1 MTTYTLT
8 VSTNDLGLGVINGA
22 RVVVE
27 RRRTQ
32 VTDIFNGQLLS
43 KNSTATNSL
52 GVATILLE
60 PDDGSVYHE
69 LKVFDL
75 AGILVYSKIFT
86 MPPQA
91 VAVAA
96 LPVQDIISESA
107 AQAVNAAADAAADA
121 VATAADRV
129 QTGLDAVATA
139 ADRVQTGLDAVAT
152 AADAVATAA
161 DAVATAADRV
171 QTGIDAVATAADAA
185 TALAAKDIAIQS
197 ANIYAST
204 ALGLAA
210 TTNGQYFSVPLSGNP
225 ISSVEIYKNN
235 AGVALYI
242 TSLPSSAITQ
252 TLRDNQSGQARY
264 VGTGDYPIVTDSSGF
279 VLLSVSKT
287 TGKVTAYG
295 LIDEATA
302 ATIAQEKVYYTQAL
316 QKYFTFVGVGDDVP
330 LLTDSEGRI
339 LIGVNKT
346 TGELIADI
354 NTDSIESVL
363 ALKGH
368 NLQQRK
374 QVSGT
379 VTAVLT
385 DNEGRVLL
393 GFDSETS
400 KIVGAIEATSTS
412 TYTLENLANPII
424 ERQINHFLF
433 YGQSLSVGAS
443 GQSALSTT
451 QPYSNITFTGGVK
464 STKSGGTGWNAGL
477 GGFKPLVEDNITG
490 DYEATS
496 YRGETVCS
504 GAAKYATELRA
515 IEDGLLTNSH
525 IILAST
531 AGHGGYSISQL
542 SKASADVTHDSTNT
556 VVSPTNWYGVLLD
569 QITAAKT
576 IATAGS
582 KTYGVPVVGWLQ
594 GEADRTMA
602 SATYVSNLIALKN
615 DIKAD
620 VHTATSNSDPMYFLT
635 YQSPYGAALSD
646 TQVHLAQLAAAQQD
660 DDIFLASP
668 CYFMP
673 SADGTHLTNVGY
685 IWLGHYFGR
694 AYKQLVSGK
703 KPKWI
708 NPISATARTTTLTV
722 KFDVPVSPLRFD
734 AITLPSTTDKGFKV
748 VDDTGT
754 LTLSDIQVINGDS
767 VKITINRAL
776 GTNPVV
782 RYAIDYLGTG
792 CQFTSGASG
801 NLCDSDLATV
811 TINSSVKPMFNVCPH
826 FKLNI
831 IKLG

>member
-1 MTTYTLT
+1 MIAQAIL
-8 VSTNDLGLGVINGA
+8 SSQPKVIREVPVPPTA
-22 RVVVE
+22 QLVVVAATAQAVIATAQAVIATTKASE
-27 RRRTQ
+27 ASASESSAST
-32 VTDIFNGQLLS
+32 S
-43 KNSTATNSL
+43 ASTATTQA
-52 GVATILLE
+52 AT
-60 PDDGSVYHE
+60 
-69 LKVFDL
+69 
-75 AGILVYSKIFT
+75 AT
-86 MPPQA
+86 
-91 VAVAA
+91 
-96 LPVQDIISESA
+96 
-107 AQAVNAAADAAADA
+107 AQAVIATAQA
-121 VATAADRV
+121 VLTAADRV

-139 ADRVQTGLDAVAT
+139 ADKVQTGLD
-152 AADAVATAA
+152 
-161 DAVATAADRV
+161 RV
-171 QTGIDAVATAADAA
+171 QTTADAA
-185 TALAAKDIAIQS
+185 TALAARDAAIQS

-204 ALGLAA
+204 ALGLAG
-210 TTNGQYFSVPLSGNP
+210 TTNGQYFSVPLSANP

-235 AGVALYI
+235 SGVALYI

-252 TLRDNQSGQARY
+252 SLRDNQSGQAKY
-264 VGTGDYPIVTDSSGF
+264 SGTGNYPIVTDSSGF
-279 VLLSVSKT
+279 VLIGVSKT

-295 LIDEATA
+295 LIDETTA
-302 ATIAQEKVYYTQAL
+302 ATIAQDKVYYTQAL
-316 QKYFTFVGVGDDVP
+316 QKQFTFVGVGDDVP

-339 LIGVNKT
+339 LIGVSKT
-346 TGELIADI
+346 TGKLIADI
-354 NTDSIESVL
+354 DTAPIEEVL
-363 ALKGH
+363 ALKDH

-385 DNEGRVLL
+385 DSEGRVLL

-412 TYTLENLANPII
+412 TYTLENLTNPII

-433 YGQSLSVGAS
+433 YGQSLSVGAQ
-443 GQSALSTT
+443 GQSAISTT
-451 QPYSNITFTGGVK
+451 QPYSNLTFTGGVK
-464 STKSGGTGWNAGL
+464 STKAGGTGWNAGL
-477 GGFKPLVEDNITG
+477 SGFKPLVEDNITA
-490 DYEATS
+490 DYEIN
-496 YRGETVCS
+496 YLRGETVCS

-515 IEDGLLTNSH
+515 IDDGLATDSH

-531 AGHGGYSISQL
+531 AGHGGYTITQL
-542 SKASADVTHDSTNT
+542 GKASTDVTHDTTNT

-569 QITAAKT
+569 QLTAAKT
-576 IATAGS
+576 IATADS
-582 KTYGVPVVGWLQ
+582 KTYGVPAVGWLQ
-594 GEADRTMA
+594 GEADKTMTA
-602 SATYVSNLIALKN
+602 ATYVSNLIALKN

-620 VHTATSNSDPMYFLT
+620 IHTATSSTDPMYFLT
-635 YQSPYGAALSD
+635 YQTAWCAGLSD

-673 SADGTHLTNVGY
+673 SADGTHLTAESY

-694 AYKQLVSGK
+694 AYKQIVSGK

-708 NPISATARTTTLTV
+708 NPIAATARTTTLTI

-734 AITLPSTTDKGFKV
+734 LITLPSTTDKGFKV
-748 VDDTGT
+748 VDDTGA
-754 LTLSDIQVINGDS
+754 LTLSDIKVVNSDS
-767 VKITINRAL
+767 VQITLNRAL

-801 NLCDSDLATV
+801 NLCDSDLSTV
-811 TINSSVKPMFNVCPH
+811 TINGSVKPMFNVCPH

>member
-27 RRRTQ
+27 RKRTL
-32 VTDIFNGQLLS
+32 VTDIFNGRSLS
-43 KNSTATNSL
+43 RNNAATNSL
-52 GVATILLE
+52 GVATMLLE

-69 LKVFDL
+69 LKIFDL
-75 AGILVYSKIFT
+75 AGIPVYSAMFT

-91 VAVAA
+91 VALTD
-96 LPVQDIISESA
+96 LPVGDIISESA

-152 AADAVATAA
+152 AADRVQTGL

-204 ALGLAA
+204 ALGLAG
-210 TTNGQYFSVPLSGNP
+210 TTNGQYFSVPLSANP

-252 TLRDNQSGQARY
+252 TLRDNQAGQAKY
-264 VGTGDYPIVTDSSGF
+264 SGTGDYPIVTDSSGF
-279 VLLSVSKT
+279 VLISVSKT

-302 ATIAQEKVYYTQAL
+302 ATIAQDKVYYTQAL
-316 QKYFTFVGVGDDVP
+316 QKQFTFVGVGDDVP

-363 ALKGH
+363 ALKDH

-374 QVSGT
+374 QISGT

-412 TYTLENLANPII
+412 TYTLENLDNPII

-490 DYEATS
+490 DYEATN

-515 IEDGLLTNSH
+515 IDDGLATDSH

-576 IATAGS
+576 IATADS

-594 GEADRTMA
+594 GEADRTMTA
-602 SATYVSNLIALKN
+602 ATYVSNLIALKN
-615 DIKAD
+615 DIKSD
-620 VHTATSNSDPMYFLT
+620 IHTATSNSDPMYFLT

-767 VKITINRAL
+767 VQITLNRAL

>member
-1 MTTYTLT
+1 MTQISAT
-8 VSTNDLGLGVINGA
+8 VLNNAKLDVDTIANIA
-22 RVVVE
+22 
-27 RRRTQ
+27 
-32 VTDIFNGQLLS
+32 
-43 KNSTATNSL
+43 NSTAESVIDRLGKTRRTLYSL
-52 GVATILLE
+52 VNEFPNAS
-60 PDDGSVYHE
+60 D
-69 LKVFDL
+69 
-75 AGILVYSKIFT
+75 
-86 MPPQA
+86 
-91 VAVAA
+91 
-96 LPVQDIISESA
+96 
-107 AQAVNAAADAAADA
+107 NAAAA
-121 VATAADRV
+121 AADRV
-129 QTGLDAVATA
+129 QTGLDA
-139 ADRVQTGLDAVAT
+139 
-152 AADAVATAA
+152 
-161 DAVATAADRV
+161 
-171 QTGIDAVATAADAA
+171 A
-185 TALAAKDIAIQS
+185 TALAARDAAIQS
-197 ANIYAST
+197 ANIYATT

-210 TTNGQYFSVPLSGNP
+210 TTSEQYFSVPISANP
-225 ISSVEIYKNN
+225 ISSVAIYKNN

-252 TLRDNQSGQARY
+252 TLRDNQAGQARY
-264 VGTGDYPIVTDSSGF
+264 IGTGDYPIVTDSNGF
-279 VLLSVSKT
+279 VLISVSKT

-295 LIDEATA
+295 LIDETAA
-302 ATIAQEKVYYTQAL
+302 ATIAQDKVYYTQAL
-316 QKYFTFVGVGDDVP
+316 QKQFTFVGVGDDVP

-354 NTDSIESVL
+354 DSAPIETAIESAL
-363 ALKGH
+363 ALKDH

-385 DNEGRVLL
+385 DSEGRVLL
-393 GFDSETS
+393 GFDSENS

-412 TYTLENLANPII
+412 TYTLENLDAPII
-424 ERQINHFLF
+424 ERQINHLLF

-542 SKASADVTHDSTNT
+542 GKASADVTHDSTNT

-576 IATAGS
+576 IATADS

-594 GEADRTMA
+594 GEADRTMTA
-602 SATYVSNLIALKN
+602 ATYVSNLIALKN
-615 DIKAD
+615 DIKSDIHA
-620 VHTATSNSDPMYFLT
+620 ATSNSDPMYFLT

-734 AITLPSTTDKGFKV
+734 SITLPSTTDKGFKV

-754 LTLSDIQVINGDS
+754 LTLSDIVVVNGDS
-767 VKITINRAL
+767 VQITINRAL

>member
-1 MTTYTLT
+1 MTQITAADLT
-8 VSTNDLGLGVINGA
+8 NAKSDVDTIAGIA
-22 RVVVE
+22 
-27 RRRTQ
+27 
-32 VTDIFNGQLLS
+32 
-43 KNSTATNSL
+43 NSTANSVTDRL
-52 GVATILLE
+52 GHTRRTLY
-60 PDDGSVYHE
+60 S
-69 LKVFDL
+69 L
-75 AGILVYSKIFT
+75 ANEFPNAS
-86 MPPQA
+86 
-91 VAVAA
+91 
-96 LPVQDIISESA
+96 D
-107 AQAVNAAADAAADA
+107 NAAAA
-121 VATAADRV
+121 AADRV
-129 QTGLDAVATA
+129 QTGLDA
-139 ADRVQTGLDAVAT
+139 
-152 AADAVATAA
+152 
-161 DAVATAADRV
+161 
-171 QTGIDAVATAADAA
+171 A
-185 TALAAKDIAIQS
+185 TALAAKDMAIQS

-235 AGVALYI
+235 SGVALYI

-252 TLRDNQSGQARY
+252 TLRDNQAGQARY
-264 VGTGDYPIVTDSSGF
+264 VGTGDYPIVTDSDGF
-279 VLLSVSKT
+279 VLISVSKT

-354 NTDSIESVL
+354 DTAPIETVIESAL
-363 ALKGH
+363 ALKDH
-368 NLQQRK
+368 NLNQRK

-385 DNEGRVLL
+385 DSEGRVLL

-515 IEDGLLTNSH
+515 IDDGLATDSH

-542 SKASADVTHDSTNT
+542 GKASADVTHDSTNT

-569 QITAAKT
+569 QLTAAKT
-576 IATAGS
+576 LATADS

-594 GEADRTMA
+594 GEADRTMTA
-602 SATYVSNLIALKN
+602 ATYVSNLIALKN
-615 DIKAD
+615 AIKSDI
-620 VHTATSNSDPMYFLT
+620 HTATSNSDPMYFLT

-767 VKITINRAL
+767 VQITLNRAL

>member
-1 MTTYTLT
+1 MTQIT
-8 VSTNDLGLGVINGA
+8 
-22 RVVVE
+22 
-27 RRRTQ
+27 
-32 VTDIFNGQLLS
+32 VTDLNNAKLDVDTIAGIA
-43 KNSTATNSL
+43 NSTAETVTDRLGATRRTIYSL
-52 GVATILLE
+52 SNEYPNA
-60 PDDGSVYHE
+60 
-69 LKVFDL
+69 
-75 AGILVYSKIFT
+75 
-86 MPPQA
+86 
-91 VAVAA
+91 
-96 LPVQDIISESA
+96 SA
-107 AQAVNAAADAAADA
+107 NAAAAALSETNAATSESNALAYKTGAEAARDAAI
-121 VATAADRV
+121 
-129 QTGLDAVATA
+129 L
-139 ADRVQTGLDAVAT
+139 
-152 AADAVATAA
+152 
-161 DAVATAADRV
+161 
-171 QTGIDAVATAADAA
+171 
-185 TALAAKDIAIQS
+185 QS
-197 ANIYAST
+197 ATIYATT
-204 ALGLAA
+204 ALGLSA
-210 TTNGQYFSVPLSGNP
+210 TTNGQYFSVPLSANP
-225 ISSVEIYKNN
+225 ISSVEVYKNN

-252 TLRDNQSGQARY
+252 TLRDNQAGQAKY
-264 VGTGDYPIVTDSSGF
+264 SGTGDYPIVTDSEGF
-279 VLLSVSKT
+279 VLISVSKT

-302 ATIAQEKVYYTQAL
+302 ATIAQDKVLYTQAL
-316 QKYFTFVGVGDDVP
+316 QRTLSFVGTGDDIPVI
-330 LLTDSEGRI
+330 TDNEGKI

-346 TGELIADI
+346 TGQLIADI
-354 NTDSIESVL
+354 DTAQIESVIDAST
-363 ALKGH
+363 ALKDH
-368 NLQQRK
+368 NLGQRK
-374 QVSGT
+374 QTGGT

-385 DNEGRVLL
+385 DSEGKVLL

-412 TYTLENLANPII
+412 TYTLENLAIPII

-464 STKSGGTGWNAGL
+464 STKAGGTGWNAGL
-477 GGFKPLVEDNITG
+477 GGFKPLVEDNVTG
-490 DYEATS
+490 DYEVTS
-496 YRGETVCS
+496 YRGETCCS

-515 IEDGLLTNSH
+515 IENGLATDSH

-542 SKASADVTHDSTNT
+542 GKASTDVTHDSTNT

-569 QITAAKT
+569 QLTAAKT
-576 IATAGS
+576 IATADS

-615 DIKAD
+615 DIKSDIHA
-620 VHTATSNSDPMYFLT
+620 ATSSTDPMYFLT

-708 NPISATARTTTLTV
+708 NPISATARTTTLTI
-722 KFDVPVSPLRFD
+722 KFDVPVLPLRFD
-734 AITLPSTTDKGFKV
+734 SITLPNTTDKGFKV

-754 LTLSDIQVINGDS
+754 LTLSDIKVINGDS
-767 VKITINRAL
+767 VQITLNRAL
-776 GTNPVV
+776 GANPVV

-801 NLCDSDLATV
+801 NLCDSDLSTV

>member
-1 MTTYTLT
+1 MATPTTTEVASL
-8 VSTNDLGLGVINGA
+8 VQNVIA
-22 RVVVE
+22 
-27 RRRTQ
+27 Q
-32 VTDIFNGQLLS
+32 
-43 KNSTATNSL
+43 
-52 GVATILLE
+52 
-60 PDDGSVYHE
+60 
-69 LKVFDL
+69 
-75 AGILVYSKIFT
+75 
-86 MPPQA
+86 QA
-91 VAVAA
+91 VLTNNIVQLEQGIVSNSDAIAA
-96 LPVQDIISESA
+96 AASEAAASEAAAIAIESA
-107 AQAVNAAADAAADA
+107 IL
-121 VATAADRV
+121 TAADRV
-129 QTGLDAVATA
+129 QTT
-139 ADRVQTGLDAVAT
+139 
-152 AADAVATAA
+152 
-161 DAVATAADRV
+161 
-171 QTGIDAVATAADAA
+171 ADAA
-185 TALAAKDIAIQS
+185 TALAARDVAIQS

-264 VGTGDYPIVTDSSGF
+264 IGTGDYPIVTDSDGF

-295 LIDEATA
+295 LIDETTA
-302 ATIAQEKVYYTQAL
+302 ATIAQDKVYYTQAL
-316 QKYFTFVGVGDDVP
+316 QKQFTFIGVGDDVP

-354 NTDSIESVL
+354 DSAPIETAIESAL
-363 ALKGH
+363 ALKDH
-368 NLQQRK
+368 NLNQRK
-374 QVSGT
+374 QVGGT
-379 VTAVLT
+379 ITAVLT
-385 DNEGRVLL
+385 DSEGRILL

-412 TYTLENLANPII
+412 TYTLENLDAPII
-424 ERQINHFLF
+424 ERQINHLLF
-433 YGQSLSVGAS
+433 YGQSLSVGAT

-477 GGFKPLVEDNITG
+477 SGFKPLVEDNITG
-490 DYEATS
+490 DYEINS
-496 YRGETVCS
+496 GRGETVCS

-515 IEDGLLTNSH
+515 IDDGLATNSH

-569 QITAAKT
+569 QLTAAKT
-576 IATAGS
+576 IATADS

-615 DIKAD
+615 DIKSD
-620 VHTATSNSDPMYFLT
+620 IHTATSNSDPMYFLT

-748 VDDTGT
+748 VDDTGI

-767 VKITINRAL
+767 VQITLNRAL

>member
-1 MTTYTLT
+1 MITLALKLLWT
-8 VSTNDLGLGVINGA
+8 NPVDLNDPYGERVSTHSLPIGMLLG
-22 RVVVE
+22 
-27 RRRTQ
+27 
-32 VTDIFNGQLLS
+32 
-43 KNSTATNSL
+43 STAVLKQSEI
-52 GVATILLE
+52 AT
-60 PDDGSVYHE
+60 
-69 LKVFDL
+69 
-75 AGILVYSKIFT
+75 
-86 MPPQA
+86 
-91 VAVAA
+91 
-96 LPVQDIISESA
+96 
-107 AQAVNAAADAAADA
+107 AQAVIATAQAGISTANRIQTGLDATSAAASSLTATTQAGISTTQAGISTAQAIIATDQT
-121 VATAADRV
+121 VLTAADRV
-129 QTGLDAVATA
+129 QTGLDVVATA
-139 ADRVQTGLDAVAT
+139 ADRVQTT
-152 AADAVATAA
+152 S
-161 DAVATAADRV
+161 
-171 QTGIDAVATAADAA
+171 DAA

-204 ALGLAA
+204 ALGLAG
-210 TTNGQYFSVPLSGNP
+210 TTNGQYFSVPLSANP
-225 ISSVEIYKNN
+225 ISSVEVYKNN
-235 AGVALYI
+235 SGVALYI

-252 TLRDNQSGQARY
+252 SLRDNQSGQARY
-264 VGTGDYPIVTDSSGF
+264 SGTGDYPIVTDSSGF
-279 VLLSVSKT
+279 VLISVSKT
-287 TGKVTAYG
+287 TGRVTAYG
-295 LIDEATA
+295 LIDETTA
-302 ATIAQEKVYYTQAL
+302 ATIAQDKVYYTQAL
-316 QKYFTFVGVGDDVP
+316 QKHFTFVGVGDDVP

-339 LIGVNKT
+339 LIGVSKT
-346 TGELIADI
+346 TGKLIADI
-354 NTDSIESVL
+354 DTAPIEEVL
-363 ALKGH
+363 ALNDH

-385 DNEGRVLL
+385 DSEGRVLL

-412 TYTLENLANPII
+412 TYTLENLAVPII

-433 YGQSLSVGAS
+433 YGQSLSVGAQ

-477 GGFKPLVEDNITG
+477 SGFKPLVEDNITA
-490 DYEATS
+490 DYEIS
-496 YRGETVCS
+496 YVRGETVCS

-515 IEDGLLTNSH
+515 IDDGLATNSH

-531 AGHGGYSISQL
+531 AGHGGYTISQL
-542 SKASADVTHDSTNT
+542 GKASTDVTHDTTNT
-556 VVSPTNWYGVLLD
+556 VTSPTNWYGVLLD
-569 QITAAKT
+569 QLTAAKT
-576 IATAGS
+576 IATADS

-594 GEADRTMA
+594 GEADRTMS

-620 VHTATSNSDPMYFLT
+620 IHTATSSTDPMYFLT
-635 YQSPYGAALSD
+635 YQTAWCAGLSD

-660 DDIFLASP
+660 DDVFLASP

-673 SADGTHLTNVGY
+673 STDGTHLTAESY

-708 NPISATARTTTLTV
+708 NPISATARTTTLTL

-754 LTLSDIQVINGDS
+754 LTLSDIQVVNSDS
-767 VKITINRAL
+767 VQITINRVL
-776 GTNPVV
+776 GANPIV

-801 NLCDSDLATV
+801 NLCDSDLSTV
-811 TINSSVKPMFNVCPH
+811 TINGSVKPMFNVCPH

>member
-27 RRRTQ
+27 RKRTQ
-32 VTDIFNGQLLS
+32 VTDIFGGQSLS
-43 KNSTATNSL
+43 RNTTATNVS

-69 LKVFDL
+69 LKIFDL

-91 VAVAA
+91 VAVTA
-96 LPVQDIISESA
+96 LPVQDIISSSA
-107 AQAVNAAADAAADA
+107 TQSVAASVTATAQAVTATEQA
-121 VATAADRV
+121 VTATAQAVTATEQAVIATAQAVTATEQAVIATAQAVLTAADRA
-129 QTGLDAVATA
+129 QTES
-139 ADRVQTGLDAVAT
+139 DRVQ
-152 AADAVATAA
+152 
-161 DAVATAADRV
+161 
-171 QTGIDAVATAADAA
+171 TAADAA

-210 TTNGQYFSVPLSGNP
+210 TTNGQYFSVPLSANP
-225 ISSVEIYKNN
+225 ISGVEIYKNN
-235 AGVALYI
+235 SSVALYI

-252 TLRDNQSGQARY
+252 TLRNNQVGQAKY
-264 VGTGDYPIVTDSSGF
+264 SGTGDYPIVTDSNGF
-279 VLLSVSKT
+279 VLISVSKT

-295 LIDEATA
+295 LIDETTA
-302 ATIAQEKVYYTQAL
+302 ATIAQDKVYYTQAL
-316 QKYFTFVGVGDDVP
+316 QKQFTFVGVGDDVP

-354 NTDSIESVL
+354 DSAPIETAIES
-363 ALKGH
+363 ALTLKDH
-368 NLQQRK
+368 NLNQRK

-412 TYTLENLANPII
+412 ASTYTLDNLDTPIT

-433 YGQSLSVGAS
+433 YGQSLSVGAT

-477 GGFKPLVEDNITG
+477 GGFKPLVEDNLTG
-490 DYEATS
+490 DYEIDQQ
-496 YRGETVCS
+496 RGETPCS
-504 GAAKYATELRA
+504 STAKYATELRA
-515 IEDGLLTNSH
+515 IENGKTTDSH
-525 IILAST
+525 VILAST
-531 AGHGGYSISQL
+531 AGHGGYTIGQL
-542 SKASADVTHDSTNT
+542 RKASTDVTHDSTNT
-556 VVSPTNWYGVLLD
+556 VVSPTNWYGVFLD
-569 QITAAKT
+569 QIQQAKV
-576 IATAGS
+576 ISDGQG
-582 KTYGVPVVGWLQ
+582 KTYGVPVVCWLQ
-594 GEADRTMA
+594 GEANRTTA
-602 SATYVSNLIALKN
+602 KATYISDLIGLKN
-615 DIKAD
+615 EMFADID
-620 VHTATSNSDPMYFLT
+620 ATTSTTDKHYFLT
-635 YQSPYGAALSD
+635 YQTPYGAALSD
-646 TQVHLAQLAAAQQD
+646 SQVQLAQLEASQTD
-660 DDIFLASP
+660 SDIILVSP
-668 CYFMP
+668 CYHLP
-673 SADGTHLTNVGY
+673 SNDGTHLTNVGY
-685 IWLGHYFGR
+685 AWFGYYVGR
-694 AYKQLVSGK
+694 AYKQILDGK
-703 KPKWI
+703 RPKWI

-754 LTLSDIQVINGDS
+754 LTLSDIKVVNSDNVQ
-767 VKITINRAL
+767 ITLNRAL
-776 GTNPVV
+776 EIGRASCRERVSSPV
-782 RYAIDYLGTG
+782 
-792 CQFTSGASG
+792 
-801 NLCDSDLATV
+801 
-811 TINSSVKPMFNVCPH
+811 
-826 FKLNI
+826 
-831 IKLG
+831 

>member
-1 MTTYTLT
+1 M
-8 VSTNDLGLGVINGA
+8 
-22 RVVVE
+22 
-27 RRRTQ
+27 
-32 VTDIFNGQLLS
+32 
-43 KNSTATNSL
+43 
-52 GVATILLE
+52 
-60 PDDGSVYHE
+60 
-69 LKVFDL
+69 
-75 AGILVYSKIFT
+75 
-86 MPPQA
+86 
-91 VAVAA
+91 
-96 LPVQDIISESA
+96 
-107 AQAVNAAADAAADA
+107 
-121 VATAADRV
+121 
-129 QTGLDAVATA
+129 
-139 ADRVQTGLDAVAT
+139 
-152 AADAVATAA
+152 
-161 DAVATAADRV
+161 
-171 QTGIDAVATAADAA
+171 
-185 TALAAKDIAIQS
+185 
-197 ANIYAST
+197 
-204 ALGLAA
+204 
-210 TTNGQYFSVPLSGNP
+210 
-225 ISSVEIYKNN
+225 
-235 AGVALYI
+235 
-242 TSLPSSAITQ
+242 
-252 TLRDNQSGQARY
+252 
-264 VGTGDYPIVTDSSGF
+264 
-279 VLLSVSKT
+279 
-287 TGKVTAYG
+287 
-295 LIDEATA
+295 
-302 ATIAQEKVYYTQAL
+302 
-316 QKYFTFVGVGDDVP
+316 
-330 LLTDSEGRI
+330 
-339 LIGVNKT
+339 
-346 TGELIADI
+346 
-354 NTDSIESVL
+354 
-363 ALKGH
+363 
-368 NLQQRK
+368 
-374 QVSGT
+374 
-379 VTAVLT
+379 
-385 DNEGRVLL
+385 
-393 GFDSETS
+393 
-400 KIVGAIEATSTS
+400 
-412 TYTLENLANPII
+412 
-424 ERQINHFLF
+424 
-433 YGQSLSVGAS
+433 GAS

-490 DYEATS
+490 DYEATN

-515 IEDGLLTNSH
+515 IDDGLATDSH

-569 QITAAKT
+569 QLTAAKT
-576 IATAGS
+576 LATADS

-594 GEADRTMA
+594 GEADRTMTA
-602 SATYVSNLIALKN
+602 ATYVSNLIALKN

-620 VHTATSNSDPMYFLT
+620 AHTATSSTDPMYFLT

-767 VKITINRAL
+767 VQITINRAL

-801 NLCDSDLATV
+801 NLCDSDLSTV
-811 TINSSVKPMFNVCPH
+811 TINGSVKPMFNVCPH

>member
-1 MTTYTLT
+1 MPTPEEIQASIALFDAD
-8 VSTNDLGLGVINGA
+8 VQRFND
-22 RVVVE
+22 
-27 RRRTQ
+27 
-32 VTDIFNGQLLS
+32 
-43 KNSTATNSL
+43 
-52 GVATILLE
+52 ILLGDE
-60 PDDGSVYHE
+60 NAEIEMSDETFRPSIA
-69 LKVFDL
+69 KAVFDRVD
-75 AGILVYSKIFT
+75 LVTNTVIYES
-86 MPPQA
+86 
-91 VAVAA
+91 
-96 LPVQDIISESA
+96 ISA
-107 AQAVNAAADAAADA
+107 
-121 VATAADRV
+121 
-129 QTGLDAVATA
+129 
-139 ADRVQTGLDAVAT
+139 
-152 AADAVATAA
+152 
-161 DAVATAADRV
+161 
-171 QTGIDAVATAADAA
+171 
-185 TALAAKDIAIQS
+185 
-197 ANIYAST
+197 
-204 ALGLAA
+204 GLAA
-210 TTNGQYFSVPLSGNP
+210 TTNGQYFSVSLNP
-225 ISSVEIYKNN
+225 ISSVSVYKNN
-235 AGVALYI
+235 SGVALYI
-242 TSLPSSAITQ
+242 TSLPSSAMIQ
-252 TLRDNQSGQARY
+252 KLRDNQAGQAKY
-264 VGTGDYPIVTDSSGF
+264 SGTGDYPIVTDTSGF
-279 VLLSVSKT
+279 VLISVSKT

-295 LIDEATA
+295 LVDETTA
-302 ATIAQEKVYYTQAL
+302 ATIAQDKVLYTQAL
-316 QKYFTFVGVGDDVP
+316 QRTLSFVGTGDDVP
-330 LLTDSEGRI
+330 VITDSEGKI

-346 TGELIADI
+346 TGQLIADI
-354 NTDSIESVL
+354 DTAQIESVIDAST
-363 ALKGH
+363 ALKDH
-368 NLQQRK
+368 NLGQRK
-374 QVSGT
+374 QTGGT

-412 TYTLENLANPII
+412 TYTLENLDTPII

-433 YGQSLSVGAS
+433 YGQSLSVGAQ

-464 STKSGGTGWNAGL
+464 STKAGGTGWNAGL
-477 GGFKPLVEDNITG
+477 SGFKPLVEDNITS
-490 DYEATS
+490 DYEIS
-496 YRGETVCS
+496 YVRGETVCS

-515 IEDGLLTNSH
+515 IDDGFATDSH

-531 AGHGGYSISQL
+531 AGHGGYTISQL
-542 SKASADVTHDSTNT
+542 SKASTDVTHDTTNT

-569 QITAAKT
+569 QLTAAKT
-576 IATAGS
+576 IATADG

-594 GEADRTMA
+594 GEADRTMTA
-602 SATYVSNLIALKN
+602 ATYVTNLIALKN

-620 VHTATSNSDPMYFLT
+620 IHAATSSTDPMYFLT
-635 YQSPYGAALSD
+635 YQTAWCAGLSD

-694 AYKQLVSGK
+694 AYKQIVSGK

-708 NPISATARTTTLTV
+708 NPISATSRTTTLTI
-722 KFDVPVSPLRFD
+722 KFDVPVLPLRFD
-734 AITLPSTTDKGFKV
+734 SITLPNTTDKGFKV

-767 VKITINRAL
+767 VQITLNRAL
-776 GTNPVV
+776 GANPVV

-801 NLCDSDLATV
+801 NLCDSDLSTV

>member
-1 MTTYTLT
+1 MATPTITEVESLAQS
-8 VSTNDLGLGVINGA
+8 VSA
-22 RVVVE
+22 
-27 RRRTQ
+27 Q
-32 VTDIFNGQLLS
+32 
-43 KNSTATNSL
+43 
-52 GVATILLE
+52 
-60 PDDGSVYHE
+60 
-69 LKVFDL
+69 
-75 AGILVYSKIFT
+75 
-86 MPPQA
+86 QA
-91 VAVAA
+91 VLTNNIVQLEQGIVSNSDAIAA
-96 LPVQDIISESA
+96 AASEAAASEAAAIATESA
-107 AQAVNAAADAAADA
+107 IL
-121 VATAADRV
+121 TAADRV
-129 QTGLDAVATA
+129 QTT
-139 ADRVQTGLDAVAT
+139 
-152 AADAVATAA
+152 
-161 DAVATAADRV
+161 
-171 QTGIDAVATAADAA
+171 IDAA
-185 TALAAKDIAIQS
+185 TALAARDAAIQS

-225 ISSVEIYKNN
+225 ISSVETYKNN
-235 AGVALYI
+235 SGVALYI
-242 TSLPSSAITQ
+242 ASLPSSAITQ
-252 TLRDNQSGQARY
+252 TLRDNQAGQAKY
-264 VGTGDYPIVTDSSGF
+264 IGTGDYPIVTDSIGF
-279 VLLSVSKT
+279 VLISVSKT

-295 LIDEATA
+295 LIDATAA
-302 ATIAQEKVYYTQAL
+302 ATIAQDQVYYTQAL
-316 QKYFTFVGVGDDVP
+316 QKQFTFVGVGDDVP

-354 NTDSIESVL
+354 DSAPIETAIESALALKDHNLNQRKQVGGTITAVLTDSEGRILIGVNGTTGELIADIDTDSIESTL
-363 ALKGH
+363 ALQDH

-412 TYTLENLANPII
+412 TYTLENLDAPII
-424 ERQINHFLF
+424 ERQINHLLF

-569 QITAAKT
+569 QLTAAKT
-576 IATAGS
+576 LATADS

-594 GEADRTMA
+594 GEADRIMTA
-602 SATYVSNLIALKN
+602 ATYVSNLIALKN
-615 DIKAD
+615 DIKSD
-620 VHTATSNSDPMYFLT
+620 IHTATSNSDPMYFLT

-708 NPISATARTTTLTV
+708 NPISATARTTTITV

-767 VKITINRAL
+767 VQITINRAL